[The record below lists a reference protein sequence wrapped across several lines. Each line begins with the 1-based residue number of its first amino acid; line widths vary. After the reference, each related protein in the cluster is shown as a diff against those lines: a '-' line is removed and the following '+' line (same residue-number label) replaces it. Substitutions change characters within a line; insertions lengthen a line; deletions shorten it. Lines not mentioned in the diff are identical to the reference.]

1 MQHLLVVR
9 RESMGIKTNS
19 MIDIIFLTLP
29 RLELRAPIT
38 APAILKSMVE
48 SRGFKAFCY
57 DLNLD
62 LWLNIDT
69 EKYGNVWFDTDLT
82 FRYEDKFQDFWDNV
96 ISQHTD
102 RWINV
107 IKEKNPKWIGIT
119 IFSQRSKWISIAI
132 CKLIREQ
139 FPHIKIVVGGPFAE
153 HTGPALYKKQLADAY
168 VIGEGENAIV
178 SILNGDFDVPGVN
191 GNPAEQINDLDTI
204 PIPDYSDFLIEKY
217 PTTWSDPRIKDD
229 SKMGTDFV
237 YITGSRGC
245 VRKCSFCDI
254 QSVWPKF
261 RFRSGI
267 SIANEMCEQNQ
278 KYGSKRFL
286 FTDSLLNGSVKQLK
300 DICTTLIKYKDE
312 SLMKPVRWQ
321 GQFIARP
328 EHQMGEEVYAL
339 MAEAGLRFV
348 SIGIESGS
356 EKVRDDMQKM
366 FNDEAMDFTFRMCE
380 KYNIEMAWL
389 LLVGYPTET
398 EEEFQKTLDMLD
410 KYNHI
415 NEKKLVRSVALGP
428 TLDIVPGSPLY
439 WNQHKIGITWDE
451 TNNWVLGDNTREV
464 RIRRWLRLKEKCLE
478 LNYPVVEKATEHL
491 LAELEKITNQ
501 KQVVNPIYDHYNEGA
516 GPMGP
521 SV

>member
-1 MQHLLVVR
+1 MA
-9 RESMGIKTNS
+9 
-19 MIDIIFLTLP
+19 DIVFLTLP

-38 APAILKSMVE
+38 APAILKSTVE
-48 SRGFKAFCY
+48 AHGFDAFCY

-69 EKYGNVWFDTDLT
+69 SVHGNVWFDTDLT
-82 FRYEDKFQDFWDNV
+82 FRYQDKFTNFWDCV
-96 ISQHTD
+96 IQEHSV
-102 RWINV
+102 RWINT
-107 IKEKNPKWIGIT
+107 IKEKDPSWVGMT
-119 IFSQRSKWISIAI
+119 IFSQRSKWITIRM
-132 CKLIREQ
+132 CELIREN

-153 HTGPALYKKQLADAY
+153 HTGPYVYKKGLADAY

-178 SILNGDFDVPGVN
+178 SILKGNNDVPGVN
-191 GNPAEQINDLDTI
+191 GNPPEQIDDLDTI
-204 PIPDYSDFLIEKY
+204 PIPDYSDFHMDKY
-217 PTTWSDPRIKDD
+217 PTSWSDPRIKDEN
-229 SKMGTDFV
+229 KMGTDFI

-261 RFRSGI
+261 RYRSGA
-267 SIANEMCEQNQ
+267 SIAKEMQIQNQ
-278 KYGSKRFL
+278 AYGSKRFL

-300 DICTTLIKYKDE
+300 DICSTLIDYQQQGI
-312 SLMKPVRWQ
+312 MKPVRWQ

-328 EHQMGEEVYAL
+328 EHQMDEEVYAL
-339 MAEAGLRFV
+339 MEQAGLKFV

-356 EKVRDDMQKM
+356 EKVRDDMKKM
-366 FNDEAMDFTFRMCE
+366 FDDTAMDFTFRMCA

-398 EEEFQKTLDMLD
+398 EEEFQKTLDMLE
-410 KYNHI
+410 KYNWI
-415 NEKKLVRSVALGP
+415 NEKQLVRSVALGP

-439 WNQHKIGITWDE
+439 WDQEKLGISWDE
-451 TNNWVLGDNTREV
+451 HNHWVYKDNTREV
-464 RIRRWLRLKEKCLE
+464 RIRRWLRLKEKCIE
-478 LNYPVVEKATEHL
+478 LGYPVVEKATDHL

-501 KQVVNPIYDHYNEGA
+501 KQQINHIYDHYNEGGGA
-516 GPMGP
+516 MGP